1 MRLTKK
7 YKKLLTIHL
16 RINKIVNKEQFIE
29 WSATAIFLVS
39 VLLTSF
45 NIYPLNIFVAL
56 VANILWLWLGFIW
69 KKYSLIIVEA
79 VVVAIYFAGTIKV
92 IAM

>member
-1 MRLTKK
+1 MQRE
-7 YKKLLTIHL
+7 
-16 RINKIVNKEQFIE
+16 KIIE
-29 WSATAIFLVS
+29 WSATGIFLVS

-69 KKYSLIIVEA
+69 NKWSLIIVEA
-79 VVVAIYFAGTIKV
+79 VVVAIYFAGAIKV
-92 IAM
+92 IAV

>member
-1 MRLTKK
+1 MTKTTK
-7 YKKLLTIHL
+7 MK
-16 RINKIVNKEQFIE
+16 INEKIIE
-29 WSATAIFLVS
+29 WSATGIFLIS

-45 NIYPLNIFVAL
+45 NVYPLNIFVAL

-79 VVVAIYFAGTIKV
+79 VVVAIYFAGTLKV
-92 IAM
+92 LNLLLLLDT

>member
-1 MRLTKK
+1 MKE
-7 YKKLLTIHL
+7 
-16 RINKIVNKEQFIE
+16 KIIE
-29 WSATAIFLVS
+29 WSATGLFLVS

-45 NIYPLNIFVAL
+45 NVYPLNIFVAL

-69 KKYSLIIVEA
+69 NKWSLIIEEA

-92 IAM
+92 IAV

>member
-1 MRLTKK
+1 MK
-7 YKKLLTIHL
+7 
-16 RINKIVNKEQFIE
+16 INEKIIE
-29 WSATAIFLVS
+29 WSATGIFLIS

-45 NIYPLNIFVAL
+45 NVYPLNIFVAL

-79 VVVAIYFAGTIKV
+79 VVVAIYFAGTLKV
-92 IAM
+92 LNLLLLLDT

>member
-1 MRLTKK
+1 M
-7 YKKLLTIHL
+7 
-16 RINKIVNKEQFIE
+16 KEKVIE
-29 WSATAIFLVS
+29 WSATGLFLVS

-69 KKYSLIIVEA
+69 NKWSLIIVEA
-79 VVVAIYFAGTIKV
+79 VVVAIYFAGAIKV
-92 IAM
+92 IAV